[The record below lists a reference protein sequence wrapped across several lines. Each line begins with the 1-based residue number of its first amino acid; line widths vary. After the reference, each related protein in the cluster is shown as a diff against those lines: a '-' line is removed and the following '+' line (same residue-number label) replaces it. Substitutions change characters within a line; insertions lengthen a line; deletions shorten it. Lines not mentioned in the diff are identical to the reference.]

1 MRLGGNLQ
9 LGKNMSFDT
18 TITVRGLLKQVG
30 LQALLDLPNLTEVA
44 VNQPQ
49 EAWIDRG
56 DGWERHELP
65 ELTLQRCM
73 DLAKALCVFAGLTQP
88 LGEQHPLASVIL
100 PDGERG
106 QIAVPPATE
115 KGIVSMTFRKPS
127 LARFSL
133 DDYHHSGRF
142 ANCRDIKTISSEL
155 TPTQKALQELKEQRD
170 YRGFFKLAVQSN
182 LNIMLVGGTGS
193 GKTSF
198 MKSMVDHYPPEKRLF
213 TIEDAHELS
222 LAFHPNHLHLFYK
235 RGGLTP
241 KQLIESCMRMK
252 PDHILLGELRG
263 DEAWNYLEMLNTGH
277 QGSVTTIHANDC
289 LSAFARLATL
299 IKQSEVGK
307 TLEHEHIM
315 RTIMTSIDVVAFF
328 QHTHLTELWY
338 DPSMKN
344 ALLAGQ
350 S

>member
-1 MRLGGNLQ
+1 MRLGDDLQ

-133 DDYHHSGRF
+133 DDYHQSGRF

>member
-1 MRLGGNLQ
+1 
-9 LGKNMSFDT
+9 MSFDT

-133 DDYHHSGRF
+133 EDYHTSGRF
-142 ANCRDIKTISSEL
+142 TNCREIKSVSGEL
-155 TPTQKALQELKEQRD
+155 SPTQKALLALKEQKD
-170 YRGFFKLAVQSN
+170 YLNFFKAAVQSN

-193 GKTSF
+193 GKTTI
-198 MKSMVDHYPPEKRLF
+198 MKAMVDHYPPEKRLF
-213 TIEDAHELS
+213 TIEDVHELN
-222 LAFHPNHLHLFYK
+222 LVYHDNHLHLFYK
-235 RGGLTP
+235 QGGLTP

-252 PDHILLGELRG
+252 PDHVLLAELRG

-277 QGSVTTIHANDC
+277 QGSITTIHANDC

>member
-1 MRLGGNLQ
+1 MRLGDDLQ

-115 KGIVSMTFRKPS
+115 KSIVSMTFRKPS

-133 DDYHHSGRF
+133 DDYHQSGRF
-142 ANCRDIKTISSEL
+142 AKCRDIKGVSSEL
-155 TPTQKALQELKEQRD
+155 TDSQLELLALKEQGD
-170 YRGFFKLAVQSN
+170 YLNFFKRAVQSN

-193 GKTSF
+193 GKTTV
-198 MKSMVDHYPPEKRLF
+198 MKAMVDYYPPEKRLF
-213 TIEDAHELS
+213 TIEDVHELN
-222 LAFHPNHLHLFYK
+222 LVYHDNHLHLFYK
-235 RGGLTP
+235 QGGLTP

-252 PDHILLGELRG
+252 PDHVLLAELRG

-277 QGSVTTIHANDC
+277 QGSITTIHANDC

-328 QHTHLTELWY
+328 QHTHLVELLY
-338 DPSMKN
+338 NPSQKN
-344 ALLAGQ
+344 ALLAGL
-350 S
+350 

>member
-1 MRLGGNLQ
+1 MRLGDNLQ

-100 PDGERG
+100 PNGERG

-133 DDYHHSGRF
+133 EDYHTSGRF
-142 ANCRDIKTISSEL
+142 TNCREIKSVSGEL
-155 TPTQKALQELKEQRD
+155 SPTQKALLALKEQKD
-170 YRGFFKLAVQSN
+170 YLNFFKAAVQSN

-193 GKTSF
+193 GKTTI
-198 MKSMVDHYPPEKRLF
+198 MKAMVDHYPPEKRLF
-213 TIEDAHELS
+213 TIEDVHELN
-222 LAFHPNHLHLFYK
+222 LVYHDNHLHLFYK
-235 RGGLTP
+235 QGGLTP

-252 PDHILLGELRG
+252 PDHVLLAELRG

-277 QGSVTTIHANDC
+277 QGSITTIHANDC

>member
-1 MRLGGNLQ
+1 
-9 LGKNMSFDT
+9 MSFDT

-106 QIAVPPATE
+106 QIAVSPATE

-133 DDYHHSGRF
+133 EDYHSSGRF
-142 ANCRDIKTISSEL
+142 ANCREIESASGELSSS
-155 TPTQKALQELKEQRD
+155 QKALLALKEQND
-170 YRGFFKLAVQSN
+170 YLNFFKVAVQSN

-193 GKTSF
+193 GKTTI
-198 MKSMVDHYPPEKRLF
+198 MKAMVDYYPPEKRLF
-213 TIEDAHELS
+213 TIEDVHELN
-222 LAFHPNHLHLFYK
+222 LVYHDNHLHLFYK
-235 RGGLTP
+235 QGGLTP

-252 PDHILLGELRG
+252 PDHVLLAELRG

>member
-1 MRLGGNLQ
+1 
-9 LGKNMSFDT
+9 MSFDP

-133 DDYHHSGRF
+133 EDYHQSGRF
-142 ANCRDIKTISSEL
+142 ANCRDIKTVSSEL
-155 TPTQKALQELKEQRD
+155 SPTQKALQELKEQRD
-170 YRGFFKLAVQSN
+170 YRGFFKQAVQSN

-344 ALLAGQ
+344 ALLSGQ
-350 S
+350 SS

>member
-1 MRLGGNLQ
+1 
-9 LGKNMSFDT
+9 MSFDT

-100 PDGERG
+100 PNGERG

-133 DDYHHSGRF
+133 EDYHTSGRF
-142 ANCRDIKTISSEL
+142 TNCREIKSVSGEL
-155 TPTQKALQELKEQRD
+155 SPTQKALLALKEQKD
-170 YRGFFKLAVQSN
+170 YLNFFKAAVQSN

-193 GKTSF
+193 GKTTI
-198 MKSMVDHYPPEKRLF
+198 MKAMVDHYPPEKRLF
-213 TIEDAHELS
+213 TIEDVHELN
-222 LAFHPNHLHLFYK
+222 LVYHDNHLHLFYK
-235 RGGLTP
+235 QGGLTP

-252 PDHILLGELRG
+252 PDHVLLAELRG

-277 QGSVTTIHANDC
+277 QGSITTIHANDC

>member
-1 MRLGGNLQ
+1 MRLGDDLQ

-44 VNQPQ
+44 VNQPR

-56 DGWERHELP
+56 NGWERHELP

-88 LGEQHPLASVIL
+88 LGDQHPLASVIL

-106 QIAVPPATE
+106 QIAVSPATE

-133 DDYHHSGRF
+133 DDYHQSGRF
-142 ANCRDIKTISSEL
+142 TKCRDIKGVSSEL
-155 TPTQKALQELKEQRD
+155 TDSQLELLALKEQSD
-170 YRGFFKLAVQSN
+170 YLNFFKRAVQNN

-193 GKTSF
+193 GKTTV
-198 MKSMVDHYPPEKRLF
+198 MKAMVDHYPPEKRLF
-213 TIEDAHELS
+213 TIEDVHELN
-222 LAFHPNHLHLFYK
+222 LMYHANHLHLFYK
-235 RGGLTP
+235 QGGLTP

-252 PDHILLGELRG
+252 PDHVLLAELRG

-277 QGSVTTIHANDC
+277 QGSITTIHANDC
-289 LSAFARLATL
+289 LSAYARLATL

-328 QHTHLTELWY
+328 QHTHLVELLY
-338 DPSMKN
+338 NPSQKN
-344 ALLAGQ
+344 ALLAGL
-350 S
+350 

>member
-1 MRLGGNLQ
+1 
-9 LGKNMSFDT
+9 MSFDT

-100 PDGERG
+100 PNGERG

-133 DDYHHSGRF
+133 EDYHTSGRF
-142 ANCRDIKTISSEL
+142 TNCREIKSVSGEL
-155 TPTQKALQELKEQRD
+155 SPTQKALLALKEQKD
-170 YRGFFKLAVQSN
+170 YLNFFKAAVQSN

-193 GKTSF
+193 GKTTI
-198 MKSMVDHYPPEKRLF
+198 MKAMVDHYPPEKRLF
-213 TIEDAHELS
+213 TIEDVHELN
-222 LAFHPNHLHLFYK
+222 LVYHDNHLHLFYK
-235 RGGLTP
+235 QGGLTP

-252 PDHILLGELRG
+252 PDHVLLAELRG

-277 QGSVTTIHANDC
+277 QGSITTIHANDC

-328 QHTHLTELWY
+328 QHTRLTELWY

>member
-1 MRLGGNLQ
+1 MQ
-9 LGKNMSFDT
+9 FDT

-30 LQALLDLPNLTEVA
+30 LQALLDLPSLTEVA
-44 VNQPQ
+44 INQPQ
-49 EAWIDRG
+49 EAWIERG
-56 DGWERHELP
+56 SGWERHELP

-133 DDYHHSGRF
+133 DDYHQSGRF
-142 ANCRDIKTISSEL
+142 ANCRDIKTVSSEL
-155 TPTQKALQELKEQRD
+155 TPVQQTLLDLKAQKNYRD
-170 YRGFFKLAVQSN
+170 FFKRAVQSN
-182 LNIMLVGGTGS
+182 LNIILVGGTGS
-193 GKTSF
+193 GKTTV
-198 MKSMVDHYPPEKRLF
+198 MKAMVDHYPAEKRLF
-213 TIEDAHELS
+213 TIEDVHELN
-222 LAFHPNHLHLFYK
+222 LVYHPNHLHLFYK
-235 RGGLTP
+235 QGGLTP
-241 KQLIESCMRMK
+241 KQIIESCMRMK
-252 PDHILLGELRG
+252 PDHVLLAELRG

-277 QGSVTTIHANDC
+277 QGSITTIHANDC

-299 IKQSEVGK
+299 IKQSDVGK

-315 RTIMTSIDVVAFF
+315 RTITTSIDVVAFF
-328 QHTHLTELWY
+328 KHTHLIELLY
-338 DPSMKN
+338 DPHKKN
-344 ALLAGQ
+344 ALLAGL
-350 S
+350 

>member
-1 MRLGGNLQ
+1 MRLGDNLQ

-100 PDGERG
+100 PNGERG

-133 DDYHHSGRF
+133 EDYHTSGRF
-142 ANCRDIKTISSEL
+142 TNCREIKSVSGEL
-155 TPTQKALQELKEQRD
+155 SPTQKALLALKEQKD
-170 YRGFFKLAVQSN
+170 YLNFFKAAVQSN

-193 GKTSF
+193 GKTTI
-198 MKSMVDHYPPEKRLF
+198 MKAMVDHYPPEKRLF
-213 TIEDAHELS
+213 TIEDVHELN
-222 LAFHPNHLHLFYK
+222 LVYHDNHLHLFYK
-235 RGGLTP
+235 QGGLTP

-252 PDHILLGELRG
+252 PDHVLLAELRG

-277 QGSVTTIHANDC
+277 QGSITTIHANDC

-328 QHTHLTELWY
+328 QHTRLTELWY

>member
-1 MRLGGNLQ
+1 
-9 LGKNMSFDT
+9 MSFDT

-106 QIAVPPATE
+106 QIAVSPATE

-133 DDYHHSGRF
+133 DDYHQSGRF

-155 TPTQKALQELKEQRD
+155 TPTQKALQGLKEQRD

>member
-1 MRLGGNLQ
+1 
-9 LGKNMSFDT
+9 MSFDT

-30 LQALLDLPNLTEVA
+30 LQTLLDLPNLTEVA

-133 DDYHHSGRF
+133 DDYHQSG
-142 ANCRDIKTISSEL
+142 
-155 TPTQKALQELKEQRD
+155 
-170 YRGFFKLAVQSN
+170 
-182 LNIMLVGGTGS
+182 
-193 GKTSF
+193 
-198 MKSMVDHYPPEKRLF
+198 
-213 TIEDAHELS
+213 
-222 LAFHPNHLHLFYK
+222 
-235 RGGLTP
+235 
-241 KQLIESCMRMK
+241 
-252 PDHILLGELRG
+252 
-263 DEAWNYLEMLNTGH
+263 
-277 QGSVTTIHANDC
+277 
-289 LSAFARLATL
+289 
-299 IKQSEVGK
+299 
-307 TLEHEHIM
+307 
-315 RTIMTSIDVVAFF
+315 
-328 QHTHLTELWY
+328 
-338 DPSMKN
+338 
-344 ALLAGQ
+344 
-350 S
+350 